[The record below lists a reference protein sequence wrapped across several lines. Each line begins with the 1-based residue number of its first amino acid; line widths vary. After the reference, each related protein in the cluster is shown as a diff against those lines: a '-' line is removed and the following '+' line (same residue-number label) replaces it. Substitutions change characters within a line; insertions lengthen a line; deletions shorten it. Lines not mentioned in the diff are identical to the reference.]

1 MLGVCNLNI
10 PGGGKIRIRS
20 YGFVGYKE
28 DKSKHNLQSF
38 AGTRRGWIN
47 WLMKVLCGG
56 PSMCRGWR
64 EIGLLRK
71 SM

>member
-56 PSMCRGWR
+56 LGIRKVWQV
-64 EIGLLRK
+64 IGFLK
-71 SM
+71 G